1 MAKVYVSSTIADLGP
16 ERQAVLDW
24 LRAARHQA
32 IDSYLPDSDTV
43 RESCLDDVGKCDL
56 YVLILG
62 HRYGFVPPDDNPGGL
77 SITQLEFRRAGQCG
91 IPRIA
96 LVRTS
101 IPDERLSDL
110 QDPARAALVWAF
122 RAEVAREVRPAEFS
136 DLKGLV
142 QGLSTGIQNEL
153 DKLAERPADQ
163 VAAGRVL
170 RLPPRPVFLAGRE
183 ELLTELKDRLAA
195 DDDGGPRVVALC
207 GMGGAGKTSVA
218 LEYAYRHL
226 TELGLVWQLPA
237 GDPTAMAAA
246 FGELAALL
254 GVRDLVAGGNPVPA
268 VHAVLADRPGGWLLI
283 FDNATDAAA
292 VAGGLPPAGDGQ
304 VIITSQNPEWP
315 GDQAVEVPVLNVDT
329 TAKFMMARTGDPDE
343 QSARLL
349 AGELGGLPLALEQA
363 AAYMRATG
371 RDIAGYLALYEEG
384 RAGLLARGDP
394 AGYDKRVTTT
404 WSLAFAQLEEHAPAA
419 VGLLRL
425 LACCAPD
432 AIPYGL
438 LLQPHPGLLGLLSPE
453 AGPAVAPLLDDPLAV
468 DDAVV
473 ALRRYSL
480 ISPPVSGVV
489 SVHRLVQDIVRWRLD
504 DQARAGWAG
513 AAVELVACAFPSS
526 IDELAD
532 PNQWRCAQL
541 LAHALVATEHAQVA
555 RVAEATAGDLLRR
568 AGSYLDLRGEYQA
581 ARGLLE
587 RSLDLVE
594 AAHGRDHIEVA
605 KVLNALG
612 HVLWEQGE
620 LAAARGVHKR
630 ALTINEAHLSPGHQ
644 DIGSTLNNL
653 GHVLYLQDDLPGA
666 HSYLERALT
675 ISRAALGPDDPE
687 VASTLNNLGEVRRLE
702 GDLPGARKAHQRAL
716 EIKEAAFGRDSP
728 RLGYTL
734 NYLGVVLRDLGDLP
748 TAKNTHQRALDIF
761 KAAGLSNHPDLAA
774 NLDNLGVVLRDL
786 GELPAAK
793 DAHLQALAIFEAR
806 LPPNHPDVIASR
818 EHLMAVLRALA
829 EQPDGSAKPL
839 GDATA

>member
-1 MAKVYVSSTIADLGP
+1 
-16 ERQAVLDW
+16 
-24 LRAARHQA
+24 
-32 IDSYLPDSDTV
+32 
-43 RESCLDDVGKCDL
+43 
-56 YVLILG
+56 
-62 HRYGFVPPDDNPGGL
+62 
-77 SITQLEFRRAGQCG
+77 
-91 IPRIA
+91 
-96 LVRTS
+96 
-101 IPDERLSDL
+101 
-110 QDPARAALVWAF
+110 
-122 RAEVAREVRPAEFS
+122 
-136 DLKGLV
+136 
-142 QGLSTGIQNEL
+142 
-153 DKLAERPADQ
+153 
-163 VAAGRVL
+163 
-170 RLPPRPVFLAGRE
+170 VFLAGRE
-183 ELLTELKDRLAA
+183 ELLAELEDRLAA

-207 GMGGAGKTSVA
+207 GMGGAGKTSMA

-237 GDPTAMAAA
+237 GDPTAMAAV

-283 FDNATDAAA
+283 FDNARDAAA
-292 VAGGLPPAGDGQ
+292 VAGVLPPAGDGQ

-329 TAKFMMARTGDPDE
+329 TAKFMMARTGDQDE
-343 QSARLL
+343 RSARLL

-371 RDIAGYLALYEEG
+371 QDIAGYLALYEEG

-404 WSLAFAQLEEHAPAA
+404 WSLAFAQLEEHAPTA

-425 LACCAPD
+425 LAWCAPD
-432 AIPYGL
+432 AIPYRL
-438 LLQPHPGLLGLLSPE
+438 LLPPRPGLLDLLSPE
-453 AGPAVAPLLDDPLAV
+453 AGPVVAPLLDGPLAV
-468 DDAVV
+468 DDAVA

-480 ISPPVSGVV
+480 ISPPVSRVV

-504 DQARAGWAG
+504 GQARADWAG
-513 AAVELVACAFPSS
+513 AAVELVASAFPSS
-526 IDELAD
+526 IDGLAD
-532 PNQWRCAQL
+532 LNPLRPGAQL

-555 RVAEATAGDLLRR
+555 GVAEATAGVLLRC

-594 AAHGRDHIEVA
+594 AAYGCDHIEVA

-620 LAAARGVHKR
+620 LPAARGVHER
-630 ALTINEAHLSPGHQ
+630 ALTINETHLSPGHQ

-666 HSYLERALT
+666 RIQLKRALT
-675 ISRAALGPDDPE
+675 ISRAALPPDDPE
-687 VASTLNNLGEVRRLE
+687 VASTLNNLGQVLHRE
-702 GDLPGARKAHQRAL
+702 GHLAVARDAHQSAL

-734 NYLGVVLRDLGDLP
+734 NYLGVVHRDLGDLP
-748 TAKNTHQRALDIF
+748 AAKNTHQRALDILET
-761 KAAGLSNHPDLAA
+761 AGLSNHPDLAT
-774 NLDNLGVVLRDL
+774 NLDNLGVVLQDL
-786 GELPAAK
+786 GDLPAAK
-793 DAHLQALAIFEAR
+793 DAHQRALAMFERR
-806 LPPNHPDVIASR
+806 LPPNHPDRTASR
-818 EHLMAVLRALA
+818 EHLATVLRALE
-829 EQPDGSAKPL
+829 EQPDGPAKPP